1 MNFRPLQNYVLVE
14 RDEDK
19 QVSSIISMIKQEKAD
34 RGTVIAVGPGK
45 RNPKGEL
52 VPTVVQAGDRVV
64 FQKYGGQIVKVEGQE
79 FFLVREEEIFAVLT
93 TIVKRFDKAIASNKD
108 LPILNPQEWEELQKE
123 AKHMSEFDRDEALLC
138 CRYHG
143 RGFGVDLSS
152 TVRV

>member
-79 FFLVREEEIFAVLT
+79 FFLVREEEIFAVL
-93 TIVKRFDKAIASNKD
+93 R
-108 LPILNPQEWEELQKE
+108 
-123 AKHMSEFDRDEALLC
+123 
-138 CRYHG
+138 
-143 RGFGVDLSS
+143 
-152 TVRV
+152 